1 MSRGQCPGLTS
12 STDLYSRYSNT
23 LLVVLNNRLLLR
35 KAGVSLQEDDGSHG
49 GFGHRKA
56 SNRSTPH
63 HLSNKDGVIIIDV
76 ATQTDNNSDNNLP
89 LGRRVSLLFSPSMP
103 LCKTDE
109 TTPFQKNNTSQ
120 YNDRAFQSI

>member
-1 MSRGQCPGLTS
+1 MLALIGLKSLRDWKVVSRGQYPGLTS
-12 STDLYSRYSNT
+12 FTDLYSRYSNT

-35 KAGVSLQEDDGSHG
+35 KAGVSLQEDDGSRG

-89 LGRRVSLLFSPSMP
+89 LGRRVSLLFSPSMQ
-103 LCKTDE
+103 D
-109 TTPFQKNNTSQ
+109 
-120 YNDRAFQSI
+120 